1 VRLAGRVAL
10 VIGGGGG
17 IGRAICVRFA
27 SEGARI
33 AVADVAADA
42 GRQTQRLV
50 GQSGAEVEFFPVD
63 VTRRESA
70 HALIEQVEAHFGR
83 LDVLVNSAGIGARMR
98 IEDASDDLWDRVVA
112 VNLTGVYWPTRYA
125 IPALRR
131 AGGGVI
137 LSLASIAGIQGWP
150 GSAIYSATKGGVVN
164 LMRSIAGDYAKE
176 NIRAWAICPP
186 AVDTPLLHYIY
197 KSAPDPA
204 EARRAYEATLP
215 AGRMVTPEEVA
226 ALAAYLAGDEG
237 FPYTPLPFVL

>member
-1 VRLAGRVAL
+1 VAL

-33 AVADVAADA
+33 AVADLAADA
-42 GRQTQRLV
+42 GHETVRLVRQT
-50 GQSGAEVEFFPVD
+50 GTEAEFFPVD

-70 HALIEQVEAHFGR
+70 RALVEQVEARFGK
-83 LDVLVNSAGIGARMR
+83 LNVLVNSAGIGARVR
-98 IEDASDDLWDRVVA
+98 IEDAPDDLWDRAVA
-112 VNLTGVYWPTRYA
+112 VNLTGVFWPTRYA

-137 LSLASIAGIQGWP
+137 VSLASIAGIQGWP

-186 AVDTPLLHYIY
+186 AVDTPLLQYIY
-197 KSAPDPA
+197 KDAPDPEA
-204 EARRAYEATLP
+204 ARRAYEATLP
-215 AGRMVTPEEVA
+215 GGRMVTAEEVA